1 MRPKSIQF
9 KRLSRRRHRQTAIRL
24 KLITAF
30 GGNVPL
36 AQIALDFVNGHPEA
50 SEEYRRFKEWE
61 KMNYQDYCRRKGI
74 RLSQPTSSEGQ

>member
-1 MRPKSIQF
+1 MSRNKARRQ
-9 KRLSRRRHRQTAIRL
+9 SRRSRQTALRL

-36 AQIALDFVNGHPEA
+36 AQIALNFVNGHPEA

>member
-1 MRPKSIQF
+1 MNSNKT
-9 KRLSRRRHRQTAIRL
+9 KRQPRHLRQTTIRL

-36 AQIALDFVNGHPEA
+36 AQIALNFVNGHPEA